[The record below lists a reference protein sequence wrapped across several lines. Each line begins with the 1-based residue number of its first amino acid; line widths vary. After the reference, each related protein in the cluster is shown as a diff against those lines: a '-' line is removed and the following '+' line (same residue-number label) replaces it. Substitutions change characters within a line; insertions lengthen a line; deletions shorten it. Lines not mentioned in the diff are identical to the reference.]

1 MHTVKHDLRGK
12 LWCGPAAI
20 SAITGRGTRTVRDAV
35 QWHRGNYRP
44 VSSTKPSEV
53 LAALEL
59 LGYGFQEVW
68 NCEKSYFGKPTL
80 VQFVR
85 HWRDELAC
93 GLPILC
99 ALTGHFVVLQGD
111 LFVDS
116 WTKTPVPFSDAPK
129 QFRRRRVA
137 YAWRI
142 FQRT

>member
-20 SAITGRGTRTVRDAV
+20 SAITGRGTREIRDAV
-35 QWHRGNYRP
+35 QHWRGDAKP
-44 VSSTKPSEV
+44 VSSMRPSEV
-53 LAALEL
+53 LCVLETM
-59 LGYGFQEVW
+59 GYGFETVW
-68 NCEKSYFGKPTL
+68 NLHELSAYAKPTL
-80 VQFVR
+80 KQLSAWWGGGNSDTLV
-85 HWRDELAC
+85 
-93 GLPILC
+93 
-99 ALTGHFVVLQGD
+99 ALTGHFVLLNGG
-111 LFVDS
+111 LFCDS

>member
-1 MHTVKHDLRGK
+1 
-12 LWCGPAAI
+12 
-20 SAITGRGTRTVRDAV
+20 
-35 QWHRGNYRP
+35 
-44 VSSTKPSEV
+44 VSEY
-53 LAALEL
+53 A
-59 LGYGFQEVW
+59 
-68 NCEKSYFGKPTL
+68 KPTL
-80 VQFVR
+80 CQ
-85 HWRDELAC
+85 LARWDAV
-93 GLPILC
+93 GLWSTPTLV